1 MNRKG
6 APDPTVIDTLTKFN
20 DFLENISVSK
30 LVVVDLHR
38 EWCGPATAIT
48 PFWNKCWTD
57 LSDVETRLE
66 VCTMCLETINDKEL
80 SDLVAK
86 GCEVKLD
93 KQGCKPTFIL
103 LRSGQIVATVD
114 GLNTA
119 VLGMMMDIHLPKIKK
134 KDEE

>member
-6 APDPTVIDTLTKFN
+6 APDPTVIDSLAKFN
-20 DFLENISVSK
+20 DDLENTSLDK

-48 PFWNKCWTD
+48 PFWNKCW
-57 LSDVETRLE
+57 SDFPEVDKRLK
-66 VCTMCLETINDKEL
+66 VCTLCLETVADKEL
-80 SDLVAK
+80 EKLVAN
-86 GCEVKLD
+86 GCDVKLD

-119 VLGMMMDIHLPKIKK
+119 VLSMMMDM
-134 KDEE
+134 